1 VTAWEERVLALAGIT
16 QAVAA
21 VHQLAH
27 EGALRVPEVA
37 TPLYH
42 SVLEVNPASTEAVYD
57 GREKLNLGV
66 RLLLEQIGATKNK
79 NVEITRYVVSII
91 ALARRYQSQPKAVT
105 ELGQR
110 IQQLQRQRDDFGFDE
125 DTIIAGMA
133 SAYSDILSPLMRPI
147 RVSGKPA
154 HLKSTHVQNQIRAL
168 LLAAVRSA
176 CLWRDVGGKR
186 RHFIFSRQ
194 RMVHAAKQLL
204 TAPVASSET

>member
-1 VTAWEERVLALAGIT
+1 MTAWEARVLALAGIT

-27 EGALRVPEVA
+27 EGALRVPDIA

-42 SVLEVNPASTEAVYD
+42 SVLEVNPANTEAVYGD
-57 GREKLNLGV
+57 TAKLSLGI

-79 NVEITRYVVSII
+79 NVEITRYVVSIL
-91 ALARRYQSQPKAVT
+91 ALARRYQGQPQAVQA
-105 ELGQR
+105 LSQR
-110 IQQLQRQRDDFGFDE
+110 IQQLQRQRDGFGFDE
-125 DTIIAGMA
+125 GTITAGMA
-133 SAYSDILSPLMRPI
+133 SAYSDVLSPLMRPI

-204 TAPVASSET
+204 MAPDASSET

>member
-1 VTAWEERVLALAGIT
+1 MVTAWEERVLALAGIT

-110 IQQLQRQRDDFGFDE
+110 IQQLQRQRDGFGFDE

-154 HLKSTHVQNQIRAL
+154 HLKSTHVQNQICAL

-186 RHFIFSRQ
+186 RHFIFS
-194 RMVHAAKQLL
+194 
-204 TAPVASSET
+204 